1 MREAGDT
8 HEQLLDRDSMS
19 SKSDADTLSVL
30 RPGGRSHHLVV
41 RNARFVGTP
50 QNFRKP

>member
-8 HEQLLDRDSMS
+8 HEQLLNRVSMS
-19 SKSDADTLSVL
+19 SKGDADTLSVL
-30 RPGGRSHHLVV
+30 NPDGGSYHLVV